1 MSRKTIPQAFV
12 AILLVVTLAY
22 NLQIYEQRDEPII
35 RTLPASKEMVATI
48 TGDPEYTIGTALL
61 TFHSASRL
69 LKLSP
74 SILTGRYLDVDQRR
88 NSNTESQTIEYTR
101 ALPETLT
108 SLGNIKN
115 TNTVTLEIK
124 RREETLVAEIL
135 HTGSYDQIPEAI
147 ETLLQFIET
156 RDYRATGL
164 YEEAYLVFEKIER
177 DPQKF
182 KTLLRMTIEA
192 KNE

>member
-115 TNTVTLEIK
+115 TNTVALEIK

>member
-12 AILLVVTLAY
+12 ANLLVVTLAY